1 MTKILLQFM
10 IGHQGLNFVKEL
22 QIKQDVMTLT
32 GVVMKIHLQ
41 HVEQSIWN
49 FIHKMDKMLK
59 FPNVNIKISYQKE
72 NKSPLL
78 TTF

>member
-41 HVEQSIWN
+41 HVEQSI
-49 FIHKMDKMLK
+49 
-59 FPNVNIKISYQKE
+59 
-72 NKSPLL
+72 
-78 TTF
+78 